1 MRMPSQ
7 FTGRLQAKSGLSV
20 LEGEL
25 FAEQAASLGRTGRD
39 VEVCLERLRAFDA
52 GEAGAGDR
60 RELVR
65 QAARVVWAYWVQ
77 REACGLVDHRQVIRE
92 QRIPREVLNRVGV
105 L

>member
-7 FTGRLQAKSGLSV
+7 FSSPLQAKSGLSV
-20 LEGEL
+20 LEAEL
-25 FAEQAASLGRTGRD
+25 VAETAASLGRTGRE
-39 VEVCLERLRAFDA
+39 VELSLERLRAFDA
-52 GEAGAGDR
+52 GDAGLGDR

-65 QAARVVWAYWVQ
+65 AAARAVWAYWVQ

-92 QRIPREVLNRVGV
+92 QRIPREVLNRVGG

>member
-1 MRMPSQ
+1 MRMPSD
-7 FTGRLQAKSGLSV
+7 FTGKLQARSGLSV
-20 LEGEL
+20 LDAEL
-25 FAEQAASLGRTGRD
+25 FAERAASLGRTGRD
-39 VEVCLERLRAFDA
+39 VELSLARLRAFDA
-52 GEAGAGDR
+52 GDAGQGDR

-65 QAARVVWAYWVQ
+65 EAARAVWAYWVQ

>member
-7 FTGRLQAKSGLSV
+7 VSSQLQARSGLGA
-20 LEGEL
+20 LEAEL
-25 FAEQAASLGRTGRD
+25 LSERAASLGRSGRE
-39 VEVCLERLRAFDA
+39 VEACLERLRAFDA
-52 GEAGAGDR
+52 GEAAGER

-65 QAARVVWAYWVQ
+65 DAARAVWAYWVQ

-92 QRIPREVLNRVGV
+92 QRIPREVLNRVGA